1 MILSP
6 LRGFDYLGL
15 VSRAGVPLHFTAC
28 LLSVAPTGLSLLLLH
43 TFFISFAA
51 VLIKQIHYSQCEAV
65 VVLPLQRLHSLVV
78 CLEVGFVGISVEQ
91 SRPDGSP
98 RTP

>member
-65 VVLPLQRLHSLVV
+65 VVLPLQGLHPRIVGFQD
-78 CLEVGFVGISVEQ
+78 GFVGVFVEQ
-91 SRPDGSP
+91 ACPDGHQ
-98 RTP
+98 